1 MTVSLTVLE
10 RADRAPQGMTLIR
23 PIPVTTIIAALLLI
37 VSHAASAADVRPL
50 QLERIEVRTLVSEIN
65 GVGYKLYIALP
76 HGYEAGSDRYPV
88 VYLLDADYSFLIAR
102 NIADHLAERQH
113 LRELILVGIAYDGPP
128 QYRLNRTRDYTPTF
142 VPSGGYGP
150 EYQKVSGGG
159 PKFRAFLE
167 KELIPFIDRNYRTIR
182 DDRCLVGHSYGGL
195 FASWNLLASPQLFR
209 RSIIVSP
216 SLWYDGRM
224 LFRLQRESAI
234 VARVYL
240 AVGASERNA
249 EHDMVVDLQQ
259 FTRKLRN
266 YKGLALESDVLGD
279 ETHNSVFPRALS
291 NGLRFVF
298 EGR

>member
-1 MTVSLTVLE
+1 MP
-10 RADRAPQGMTLIR
+10 AI
-23 PIPVTTIIAALLLI
+23 IIAAFLFA
-37 VSHAASAADVRPL
+37 AASAPDVRPL
-50 QLERIEVRTLVSEIN
+50 QLDRTEERTLVSEVN
-65 GVGYKLYIALP
+65 GVGYKLYVALP
-76 HGYEAGSDRYPV
+76 HGYAAGSDRYPV

-128 QYRLNRTRDYTPTF
+128 QYRMNRTRDYTPTF
-142 VPSGGYGP
+142 SPSGGYGP

-167 KELIPFIDRNYRTIR
+167 KELIPFIDRHYRTIPG
-182 DDRCLVGHSYGGL
+182 DRCLVGHSYGGL
-195 FASWNLLASPQLFR
+195 FASWNLLASPLLFR

-224 LFRLQRESAI
+224 IFRLRREN
-234 VARVYL
+234 VTEARVYL
-240 AVGASERNA
+240 AVGASEGNG
-249 EHDMVVDLQQ
+249 EHDMVVDLQR
-259 FTRKLRN
+259 FTRKLRTS
-266 YKGLALESDVLGD
+266 KGLVLESDVLDD